1 MSKTRPELSKKNRW
15 WIPKH
20 RYLELYHYCLQYRN
34 WKDKAKLYGNVRA
47 SEIVRTNPEWSDP
60 VGDEAVYR
68 EYYLEQ
74 IFMVESSAYEADDQ
88 IGEYI
93 LKAVTEDLSFTVL
106 RMIYDI
112 PCGKDMYYDR
122 YRKFFYILD
131 AKKTMRNM
139 RRSDEGSVATE

>member
-1 MSKTRPELSKKNRW
+1 MSKTRSELSKKNKW

-20 RYLELYHYCLQYRN
+20 RYLELYHYCLQYN
-34 WKDKAKLYGNVRA
+34 DWKDKVKFYGNARI
-47 SEIVRTNPEWSDP
+47 SGNVRTNPEWSDP
-60 VGDEAVYR
+60 VGDEAAYR

-74 IFMVESSAYEADDQ
+74 IRMVESSAYEADDQ

-106 RMIYDI
+106 RMVYNI

-122 YRKFFYILD
+122 YRKFFHILSR
-131 AKKTMRNM
+131 KKQR
-139 RRSDEGSVATE
+139 VI